1 MGRINIVL
9 SDEIEDAFRKEVAKT
24 KGLKK
29 GNIGKAIEEALIL
42 WMDSERKK
50 RRNKTNKS

>member
-1 MGRINIVL
+1 MGRINIVV
-9 SDEIEDAFRKEVAKT
+9 SDEVEDSFRKEVAKT

-42 WMDSERKK
+42 WMKTEEKK
-50 RRNKTNKS
+50 RNK

>member
-9 SDEIEDAFRKEVAKT
+9 SDELEDRFRKEVAKS

-29 GNIGKAIEEALIL
+29 GNIGKAIEEALML
-42 WMDSERKK
+42 WLETDQERRSKL
-50 RRNKTNKS
+50 

>member
-42 WMDSERKK
+42 WMKAEQKK
-50 RRNKTNKS
+50 NK